1 MLRPSNRTSQM
12 NHKGRKGGR
21 HFLILSMAGILM
33 FCGCS
38 NHAPDIPQPGPQL
51 SGNWQFNVA
60 NPPDQSFVGGL
71 QGGFLVQND
80 NSLSGSISFSI
91 SGSSAPNCSIG
102 SAAITGTISGQN
114 VTFTAVAG
122 SQTFTFTGSVS
133 TDSSTM
139 IGTYDST
146 AGTAAN
152 GTGCGTAQTDLSW
165 SATFVPPL
173 VGAIQG
179 SFHSTGG
186 NSGLMN
192 QQFALTGLVSQAEN
206 SGESSAVV
214 TGTLTFDVDPVSL
227 LSVYPCIDT
236 VTVNGRISGNTVT
249 LQMIGSDGSN
259 VGQIGGILPSQ
270 PVTFDRFHGGNVLHD
285 LAGMGYAFNTQ
296 ACPGASLVQAGDFG
310 NICLGVATSIAC
322 SQPISFSPAE
332 LVFPPQAPGATSAL
346 PIYVQNNTQSTLSG
360 ITVTLVNTSTAGSS
374 FAIVGATCDV
384 PGDPVAVPTPLPQPE
399 EPFDLLAGQTCTF
412 PVSFTSSAGA
422 AGSGILSVTSPASVD
437 SDKVFAVPISGIARA
452 AANLSAKDIVQVAC
466 VQGRG
471 SLLSEPSRQR
481 GLVGSSKW
489 AIASKVVL
497 W

>member
-1 MLRPSNRTSQM
+1 MLRRSNKESSKMRHT
-12 NHKGRKGGR
+12 GRGR
-21 HFLILSMAGILM
+21 WQCLWIFFLAVILLL
-33 FCGCS
+33 CGCS
-38 NHAPDIPQPGPQL
+38 NHVPDVPQPGPQL

-71 QGGFLVQND
+71 QGGFLVQNN
-80 NSLSGSISFSI
+80 NSLTGSIAFSI
-91 SGSSAPNCSIG
+91 SGSSAQTCNSG
-102 SAAITGTISGQN
+102 SAAITGAINGQN
-114 VTFTAVAG
+114 VTFTAVTG
-122 SQTFTFTGSVS
+122 TQTFTFTGSVS
-133 TDSSTM
+133 TDNST
-139 IGTYDST
+139 IVGTYSST
-146 AGTAAN
+146 AGTAN
-152 GTGCGTAQTDLSW
+152 GTACGTAQAGLPW
-165 SATFVPPL
+165 SANFVPPL

-179 SFHSTGG
+179 GFHSTGG

-192 QQFALTGLVSQAEN
+192 QQFPVTGLITQAEN

-270 PVTFDRFHGGNVLHD
+270 PVTFDRFRGGNALHD
-285 LAGMGYAFNTQ
+285 MAGMGYAFNTQ
-296 ACPGASLVQAGDFG
+296 TCPGTSLMQAGDFG
-310 NICLGVATSIAC
+310 NICLGVATSSAC
-322 SQPISFSPAE
+322 SQPISLSPAA
-332 LVFPPQAPGATSAL
+332 LIFPPQAPGATSAL
-346 PIYVQNNTQSTLSG
+346 PIYVQNITHSTLSG
-360 ITVTLVNTSTAGSS
+360 ITVTLANTSTAGSS

-437 SDKVFAVPISGIARA
+437 SDKVFAVPVSGTASA
-452 AANLSAKDIVQVAC
+452 AANSSGKDIMQVAC
-466 VQGRG
+466 VEERC
-471 SLLSEPSRQR
+471 SLLNEGGRQR
-481 GLVGSSKW
+481 ALAGSNKW